1 MRLRIGVKAQVSI
14 EMIFAIIIV
23 LLIGVVVGVFALE
36 RNNESA
42 GLSESFSSKAECEKL
57 SSIIYSLNVSE
68 AKASV
73 VFSIDSNALISN
85 GLITVGNYYCDFLG
99 NAQDS
104 NLSAGTF
111 KALKNSQGVVVF
123 ERQ

>member
-1 MRLRIGVKAQVSI
+1 MLLKIGVKAQVSV

-23 LLIGVVVGVFALE
+23 LLIGVVVSVFALE

-42 GLSESFSSKAECEKL
+42 GLFENFSSKADCEKI

-68 AKASV
+68 AKAGI
-73 VFSIDSNALISN
+73 VFSIGSNALVSD
-85 GLITVGNYYCDFLG
+85 GLISVGNYYCDFLG

-111 KALKNSQGVVVF
+111 KASKNKQGVVVF
-123 ERQ
+123 EKQ